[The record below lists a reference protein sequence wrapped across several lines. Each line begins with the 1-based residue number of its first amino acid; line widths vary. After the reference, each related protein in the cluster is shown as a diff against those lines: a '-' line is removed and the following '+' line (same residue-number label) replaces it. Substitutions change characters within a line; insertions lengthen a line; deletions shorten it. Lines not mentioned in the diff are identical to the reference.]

1 MKTSFWACLLV
12 ATLLAGCGG
21 GGDNAGQ
28 CSGSI
33 EYCTEF
39 AANSGTGSITADG
52 AGGSATSVGA
62 FSKSGTGNAVFDI
75 PASVKKIHIQGAS
88 TGTDTDFVVRI
99 DGMLVVSAAIGPTKT
114 PSSYDGEQVLFAGGT
129 VQITQSSG
137 VTWKFTEIP

>member
-12 ATLLAGCGG
+12 ATFLAGCGG
-21 GGDNAGQ
+21 GGDNAGL

-39 AANSGTGSITADG
+39 AANSGAGGTTAD
-52 AGGSATSVGA
+52 GSATSVGA

-88 TGTDTDFVVRI
+88 TGTDTDFVVSI
-99 DGMLVVSAAIGPTKT
+99 DGVLVVSAAIGPTKT
-114 PSSYDGEQVLFAGGT
+114 PSSYDGVQVLFAGGT